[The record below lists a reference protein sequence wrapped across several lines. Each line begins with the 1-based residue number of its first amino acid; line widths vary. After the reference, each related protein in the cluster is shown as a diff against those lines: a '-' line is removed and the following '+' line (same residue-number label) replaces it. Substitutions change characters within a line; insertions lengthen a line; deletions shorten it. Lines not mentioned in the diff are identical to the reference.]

1 MSLQTIFCG
10 ELLFALFTR
19 EIIASFDNLIE
30 FIILIIILSYHFKQ
44 HVATNLIFSFMDCIL
59 MFLEVVQRT
68 ELRRALT
75 TRNL

>member
-44 HVATNLIFSFMDCIL
+44 HVATTCL
-59 MFLEVVQRT
+59 MMFI
-68 ELRRALT
+68 ELVLS
-75 TRNL
+75 